1 MSDTG
6 WLIVATFVGPVVGTL
21 VGIGIYRSVIS
32 LTKARAQQVEQV
44 DASGADLFHHG
55 VPLTEAQFREAW
67 AAKESALDKLGPPA
81 ERDEWQRKLAGEAI
95 NRISLLAGTFPNAFP
110 SFGDVDEAWSWYST
124 SNYYVTRDLPRRHG
138 MPVRRWRPAE
148 LAAEQLGADDAG

>member
-1 MSDTG
+1 MGGEGVGARQARTTG
-6 WLIVATFVGPVVGTL
+6 
-21 VGIGIYRSVIS
+21 R
-32 LTKARAQQVEQV
+32 ARRVE
-44 DASGADLFHHG
+44 
-55 VPLTEAQFREAW
+55 
-67 AAKESALDKLGPPA
+67 
-81 ERDEWQRKLAGEAI
+81 RKLAGEAI